1 MKRSGGAL
9 LRSVGVTSAART
21 MLRRRAVVLTYHGV
35 LADGGD
41 QYEFLNHNFVHAS
54 VFERQMRW
62 IRDHYRPVPL
72 SELVA
77 RYRAGE
83 APAPRT
89 VAITFD
95 DGFANN
101 YSAAFPILQR
111 HGIPFTVFLS
121 TGLLDR
127 PGTLLWTERVKRSIY
142 LCDRP
147 SVTVDVLGRAR
158 TLDLQSIASRTAA
171 AREVLLELKHQPIPS
186 RDAAVAGI
194 EATCGT
200 PALGPADH
208 ERYAFL
214 SWDQVRAM
222 RAAGVEFG
230 SHTVNHPILSQV
242 DSDSLA
248 FELGESKRRIEAE
261 LGEPCDL
268 FAYPNGSPA
277 DFGDREKRELEQAG
291 YRAAFALSGRV
302 NGRMPDLYALD
313 RINVGRQLDGA
324 TFELAAAGL
333 LGLARRTRDRV
344 RAVVQRPGR
353 LRAMEAS

>member
-9 LRSVGVTSAART
+9 LRSAGVTSTART
-21 MLRRRAVVLTYHGV
+21 LLRRRAIVLTYHGV
-35 LADGGD
+35 LAGGGEG
-41 QYEFLNHNFVHAS
+41 YEFLNHNFVHMA

-62 IRDHYRPVPL
+62 VREHYRPLPL
-72 SELVA
+72 SDLA
-77 RYRAGE
+77 ACYRAGKQ
-83 APAPRT
+83 PPSRS

-101 YSAAFPILQR
+101 YSVAYPILQR
-111 HGIPFTVFLS
+111 YGIPFTIFVS
-121 TGLLDR
+121 TGLLDC

-142 LCDRP
+142 LCDQP
-147 SVTVDVLGRAR
+147 SVTVGLLGREWV
-158 TLDLQSIASRTAA
+158 LDLRSTASRTAA
-171 AREVLLELKHQPIPS
+171 ARGVLVQLKHQSTPV

-214 SWDQVRAM
+214 SWNQVRDM
-222 RAAGVEFG
+222 RAHGVEFG

-242 DSDSLA
+242 DAGSLE
-248 FELGESKRRIEAE
+248 FELRESKRRLEAE

-268 FAYPNGSPA
+268 FAYPNGSPT
-277 DFGDREKRELEQAG
+277 DFGEREKRGLKQAG

-302 NGRMPDLYALD
+302 NDRTPDLFALD
-313 RINVGRQLDGA
+313 RINVGRQLDA
-324 TFELAAAGL
+324 AAFELAAAGL

-344 RAVVQRPGR
+344 RGIMQRPDR
-353 LRAMEAS
+353 LRAMEVS